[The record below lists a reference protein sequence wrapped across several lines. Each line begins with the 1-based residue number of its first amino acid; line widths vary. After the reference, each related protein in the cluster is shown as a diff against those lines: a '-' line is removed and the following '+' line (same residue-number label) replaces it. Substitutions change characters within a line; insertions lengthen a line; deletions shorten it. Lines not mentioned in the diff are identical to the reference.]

1 MANASTCY
9 FPDGTV
15 SAHDFPCH
23 SSSIGDGASA
33 CCGDTAMC
41 LSNNLCLNQ
50 DGAEL
55 ISRGSCTDE
64 TWQSSECGQ
73 YCLDGKYL
81 FRPNVG
87 TSVHISP
94 LYSLAR

>member
-1 MANASTCY
+1 
-9 FPDGTV
+9 
-15 SAHDFPCH
+15 
-23 SSSIGDGASA
+23 
-33 CCGDTAMC
+33 MC